1 MCSIRNLRKNK
12 LRAVFML
19 LTTCMATQAVAGFYD
34 GDAPNTV
41 QEERQPESRPQLDG
55 MTQRLLDQKAE
66 LRQRREAQLRD
77 AGKDKLMEKRD
88 QFESEN
94 AWVTR
99 QAGPLNGR
107 HLF

>member
-1 MCSIRNLRKNK
+1 MCSIRNSRKNK
-12 LRAVFML
+12 LCAVFTLL
-19 LTTCMATQAVAGFYD
+19 LTACMATQAVAGFYD
-34 GDAPNTV
+34 GGAQNTA
-41 QEERQPESRPQLDG
+41 QEERQPENGPQMDG

-66 LRQRREAQLRD
+66 LRQRREDQLRA
-77 AGKDKLMEKRD
+77 AGKGKLMEKRD

-107 HLF
+107 H